1 MDHINSYSEKV
12 KEYASLLLSISEIA
26 ILIETDEDKLREAI
40 LDKTTYLSKAYNL
53 GKMETVLELRR
64 QEIELAKLGSPI
76 GIELTQ
82 KYMLDQKIN
91 EDV

>member
-1 MDHINSYSEKV
+1 MEFTQSDLDKIR
-12 KEYASLLLSISEIA
+12 EYAALFLTISEIA
-26 ILIETDEDKLREAI
+26 ILLKMNEDELREEISKKTSCIGLAYRRGKLETI
-40 LDKTTYLSKAYNL
+40 LD
-53 GKMETVLELRR
+53 LRR

-76 GIELTQ
+76 GLELTQ